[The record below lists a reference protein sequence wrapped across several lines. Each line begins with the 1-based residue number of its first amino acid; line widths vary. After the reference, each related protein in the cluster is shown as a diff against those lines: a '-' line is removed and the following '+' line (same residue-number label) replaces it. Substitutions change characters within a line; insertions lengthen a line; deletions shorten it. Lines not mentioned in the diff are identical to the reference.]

1 MDQYASQFLMRGGI
15 GPSQADGNP
24 ALPEVV
30 VPQCLSAGYQGFGAY
45 LGQQR
50 PKRWFAAI
58 TPDGFYP
65 NIYICG
71 SFCIR

>member
-15 GPSQADGNP
+15 GQSQADGNP

-30 VPQCLSAGYQGFGAY
+30 VPQCLSAGYQGFAAVFGATAP
-45 LGQQR
+45 QAVA
-50 PKRWFAAI
+50 AAI